1 MSEILYNFGANHSS
15 LEDVNSQL
23 KAIEEVRQ
31 DIDSIF
37 TTLMSVY
44 EGEGA
49 TSLNQAHV
57 HLSSMLDEAINNTAN
72 TQKQAQE
79 QQEVMQ
85 ALDRANAAAF

>member
-57 HLSSMLDEAINNTAN
+57 RLSSMLDEAINNTAN